1 MRAVSHPN
9 PWPGILKGFLLPAP
23 PRCIHMTAS
32 LSFHTRSLAVGIK
45 RTQSTPGARAG
56 NELQLQPCFSHS
68 LFLLFHWCLPFFFF
82 SFCFFTP
89 TGSLC
94 ELIYKS
100 VCVDRLKQ
108 KGVCVCVCV
117 QLSCYILRLWVN
129 IDQIS
134 MWWRRRQCICL
145 FADAFWT
152 HCGRFN
158 KRIKTFCVSAER
170 CFTDVNAT
178 LVPDVRSTGPTH
190 DSRK

>member
-32 LSFHTRSLAVGIK
+32 LRFHTRSLAVGIK

-89 TGSLC
+89 AGSLC

-108 KGVCVCVCV
+108 RGVWVCVCAALLLYTKTVGAYWPDQHVVEEAAVHWSVC
-117 QLSCYILRLWVN
+117 
-129 IDQIS
+129 
-134 MWWRRRQCICL
+134 
-145 FADAFWT
+145 
-152 HCGRFN
+152 
-158 KRIKTFCVSAER
+158 R
-170 CFTDVNAT
+170 CFLNTPWT
-178 LVPDVRSTGPTH
+178 I
-190 DSRK
+190 